1 MKPFNRINNL
11 SLKKLKTIY
20 IWKIGGDKP
29 KLCHVCAS
37 INGAAIF
44 LKNELNSLV
53 TVRVH
58 QYLDTPIPIEKTFLV
73 TSELKWKTDELKEQM
88 KYLQKN
94 N

>member
-1 MKPFNRINNL
+1 
-11 SLKKLKTIY
+11 
-20 IWKIGGDKP
+20 
-29 KLCHVCAS
+29 VCAS